1 MLKLRVFRSIFLHG
15 LLLKQKTLSESKMLK
30 LCYLTVSEFIR
41 YFAQLM
47 KVEILSFETLRRF
60 CPLQNLKYGKYEIG
74 GTEAILNSPNCI
86 YRDV

>member
-1 MLKLRVFRSIFLHG
+1 MLN
-15 LLLKQKTLSESKMLK
+15 

-60 CPLQNLKYGKYEIG
+60 CPLQNLKFVKYEIG
-74 GTEAILNSPNCI
+74 GLKLYLIVPI
-86 YRDV
+86 VFIGMFDIF